1 MNLLSENSCNRQN
14 SVYLGY
20 PQHCEQ
26 TAYGINHTKF
36 CCVCKHLWSLS
47 FSKLPHSLRLCGIL
61 KKPLDH
67 KCLHTSIVQYYLTS
81 QLWCLNNS
89 QEPCEWVNADLR
101 VLCIESEQIMHL
113 KVGCPNFGP
122 VRGSAIYPTYTK
134 PIEADITVEHY
145 QLFNFSLAEIRPF
158 WYPNYLTVTF
168 CKEVERQ
175 MLLYFEGELESDN
188 KFNSNHS

>member
-1 MNLLSENSCNRQN
+1 MREPVSLLS
-14 SVYLGY
+14 
-20 PQHCEQ
+20 P
-26 TAYGINHTKF
+26 
-36 CCVCKHLWSLS
+36 LWSLS
-47 FSKLPHSLRLCGIL
+47 FSKLPHSLRLCCIL

-122 VRGSAIYPTYTK
+122 VRGSAILPCMCQPLCIGRVNCLCPDLVLTLC
-134 PIEADITVEHY
+134 DILRPWLTLCDILRPWLTLCGILRLWLTLCDLFRPDLGDGNEVGYCVVGVTRAAISVTVGR
-145 QLFNFSLAEIRPF
+145 L
-158 WYPNYLTVTF
+158 
-168 CKEVERQ
+168 
-175 MLLYFEGELESDN
+175 
-188 KFNSNHS
+188 

>member
-14 SVYLGY
+14 SVYPGY

-47 FSKLPHSLRLCGIL
+47 FSKLPHSLRLCCIL

-122 VRGSAIYPTYTK
+122 VRGSAILPCMCQPLCIGRVNCLCPDLVLTLCDTSFISLSWLSSFTK
-134 PIEADITVEHY
+134 
-145 QLFNFSLAEIRPF
+145 Q
-158 WYPNYLTVTF
+158 
-168 CKEVERQ
+168 ERWR
-175 MLLYFEGELESDN
+175 LLYLVD
-188 KFNSNHS
+188 SN